1 MESFCLAS
9 IWRKVLIGQ
18 GWSQRAAEQFML
30 HWSPTTLQQYDRV
43 INKFRHYCENSEL
56 QFSLEDDALLVD
68 YLCTIADSSNR
79 PKSQLNI
86 VLAAV
91 KAYREALGL
100 GSTRPQISKLVEGL
114 VKSSTG
120 QAMRKTSVMPVQ
132 AFFNLFESWPENEEL
147 DTRQLRLKT
156 ICLMALTFM
165 LRPSDIANI

>member
-1 MESFCLAS
+1 
-9 IWRKVLIGQ
+9 
-18 GWSQRAAEQFML
+18 ML

-100 GSTRPQISKLVEGL
+100 GSIRPQISK
-114 VKSSTG
+114 
-120 QAMRKTSVMPVQ
+120 
-132 AFFNLFESWPENEEL
+132 
-147 DTRQLRLKT
+147 
-156 ICLMALTFM
+156 
-165 LRPSDIANI
+165 